1 MITRDDLIKKIGTI
15 LIVYTIVQIAA
26 SAIFGDKIIYDLTF
40 FSLTGFLI
48 IDFILRLGLTFIIAR
63 LIKLIQSPMIG
74 ILILTF
80 LSPYVGALMIFCYLY
95 LNPNKLLIDNKTE
108 N

>member
-1 MITRDDLIKKIGTI
+1 MRDDLIKKIGTI
-15 LIVYTIVQIAA
+15 LIVYTILQIAT
-26 SAIFGDKIIYDLTF
+26 SAIYGDREIYDLTF
-40 FSLTGFLI
+40 FSLTRFLI
-48 IDFILRLGLTFIIAR
+48 IDFIFSLGLTFIIAR
-63 LIKLIQSPMIG
+63 LIKLIQSPKIG

-95 LNPNKLLIDNKTE
+95 LNPNELLIDNKTD